1 MNEFREYSLIKMN
14 GKLMPISKREFERV
28 KSELDHIENR
38 INIINLEIT
47 LLEDKIESYRKY
59 GPSCNTM

>member
-1 MNEFREYSLIKMN
+1 MNEFREYSLIEMN
-14 GKLMPISKREFERV
+14 GKLRPISKREFERV
-28 KSELDHIENR
+28 KLELDHLENR
-38 INIINLEIT
+38 INIINIELT